1 MSSPEFLPENI
12 RLAGRKG
19 LNSVIMTDFLNNGV
33 TQGLS
38 AGLREMMWCSF
49 SPSSISSGTAASF
62 DTIRVSFGLL
72 SGRLAA
78 HPGRRHPPDTV
89 IMLNC
94 ASRCE
99 RISCSWRD
107 NVRRTIKAR
116 ARHRLHVVD
125 ESFKAQT
132 LAARKL
138 FADNLP
144 EDLQGAVEQFA
155 QDN

>member
-1 MSSPEFLPENI
+1 M
-12 RLAGRKG
+12 
-19 LNSVIMTDFLNNGV
+19 

-38 AGLREMMWCSF
+38 AGLREMMWCPF
-49 SPSSISSGTAASF
+49 SPSSISSGNAASF
-62 DTIRVSFGLL
+62 DTIQVSFGLL

-125 ESFKAQT
+125 ESFKDQT

-144 EDLQGAVEQFA
+144 EDYRTQSSSLRRTTLCLENVLTATLAAPSKSVRRSSILLRC
-155 QDN
+155 